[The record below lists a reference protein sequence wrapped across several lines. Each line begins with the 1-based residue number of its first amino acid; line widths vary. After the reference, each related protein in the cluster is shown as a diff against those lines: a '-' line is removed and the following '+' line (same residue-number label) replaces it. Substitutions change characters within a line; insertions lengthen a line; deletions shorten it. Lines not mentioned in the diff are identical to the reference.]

1 MMDGNAIRDQI
12 LRLLNVRK
20 KLETGDYLTSREE
33 DDVSAILGIPKF
45 KDGKE
50 MERKIDEFFVWAS
63 EISRKT

>member
-12 LRLLNVRK
+12 LRLFNVRK

-45 KDGKE
+45 KGRKE
-50 MERKIDEFFVWAS
+50 MKAKIYDFFSWLNS
-63 EISRKT
+63 ELKGK